1 MRVACIIVAPEGNHE
16 IARLPPPP
24 LTPGLANLRRPVLIG
39 TALWAIVF
47 VVLLVTGGH
56 RDWQWIALDG
66 WILGII
72 GMLVMW
78 WQRSA
83 SRRGARGAQR
93 GL

>member
-1 MRVACIIVAPEGNHE
+1 MAPEGNHE
-16 IARLPPPP
+16 IAKLPPPP
-24 LTPGLANLRRPVLIG
+24 LPARLVNLSLPVIIG

-47 VVLLVTGGH
+47 VVLLVAGGE

-66 WILGII
+66 SILGII